1 MGEGII
7 IGTVI
12 VLSGLVLAIIKKS
25 QGSSLPSEIDKKP
38 TKPSWKTSLFTTT
51 PPTKR
56 TGSAKIGATLFL
68 ILVWIYNTMP

>member
-25 QGSSLPSEIDKKP
+25 QGSSLPSE
-38 TKPSWKTSLFTTT
+38 
-51 PPTKR
+51 R
-56 TGSAKIGATLFL
+56 SALD
-68 ILVWIYNTMP
+68 